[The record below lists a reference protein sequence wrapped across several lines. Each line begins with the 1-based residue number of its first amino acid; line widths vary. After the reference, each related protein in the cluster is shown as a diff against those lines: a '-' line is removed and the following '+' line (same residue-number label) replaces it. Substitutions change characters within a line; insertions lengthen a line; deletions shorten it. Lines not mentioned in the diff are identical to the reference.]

1 MKNIF
6 LVLFCT
12 LFFSCA
18 NDEKKDKVPFETIP
32 AKEVIF
38 SKELIEPEKKLLF
51 TVQIAASKKA
61 IKRFEIIENIVIS
74 REGAFVKYRTGS
86 FETYKEAK
94 EYRKQLIKKYKGA
107 FVQALL
113 NNAPISITAALAH

>member
-12 LFFSCA
+12 LFFSCI
-18 NDEKKDKVPFETIP
+18 NEEKKEKVPFETIP
-32 AKEVIF
+32 MKEVIF

-74 REGAFVKYRTGS
+74 REGPFVKYRTGS

-94 EYRKQLIKKYKGA
+94 EYKNQLIKKYKGA
-107 FVQALL
+107 FIQALL

>member
-12 LFFSCA
+12 LFFSGA
-18 NDEKKDKVPFETIP
+18 NDENKDKVPFETIP